1 MNKVCVLQLD
11 TKFPRIP
18 GDVACHETF
27 VTDIRVVKIKKAYV
41 NNIVLGKPED
51 NQFIKFEKEVRKSN
65 EQLIITSCG
74 FTFYWQERLNQLTQ
88 SNIISSSLCCLD
100 FKRKSYKDEEILIL
114 TFDERNLRVLI
125 NSNLKK
131 KPFEG
136 HILGLRKDH
145 HLYDTI
151 INDIDY
157 LCYNTVQ
164 KELNDLLQNFLVG
177 KNIKLLILECT
188 NIPPYKKAF
197 REFFHGEI
205 LDILSLVEE
214 TLPGSVNPRFL

>member
-27 VTDIRVVKIKKAYV
+27 VWKIRVVKIKKAFV
-41 NNIVLGKPED
+41 NNIVRGIPED
-51 NQFIKFEKEVRKSN
+51 DQFIKFEKEIRKSN

-74 FTFYWQERLNQLTQ
+74 FTYYWQDRLSQLTQ

-100 FKRKSYKDEEILIL
+100 LKRKIYRDEEILIL
-114 TFDERNLRVLI
+114 TFDEEKLRLLI

-131 KPFEG
+131 PFKG

-145 HLYDTI
+145 HLYSTI
-151 INDIDY
+151 INDVDH
-157 LCYNTVQ
+157 LCDNTVQ

-188 NIPPYKKAF
+188 NITPYKKAF
-197 REFFHGEI
+197 RAFFHGEI
-205 LDILSLVEE
+205 IDILSLVEE
-214 TLPGSVNPRFL
+214 TLPGSVNARFL